1 MIKCPSEY
9 QSPSYIFSFLRK
21 NVSEE
26 LSDAVK
32 GLRKIGKKSAAFDV
46 PEQYR
51 AHMEKLIDYSKA
63 ENSYIKDF

>member
-1 MIKCPSEY
+1 M
-9 QSPSYIFSFLRK
+9 RK

-46 PEQYR
+46 PEQYK

-63 ENSYIKDF
+63 ENSYIKDI